1 MKDYYAILG
10 VAPSASETEIKRAF
24 RRLAVQY
31 HPDKNSSPDAKPRF
45 QEINEA
51 YDILGDWEK
60 RAGYDARLVNPFQ
73 EIFTEPVRTHRD
85 PAYRRTKPF
94 RKKEPPASWF
104 LMRDSI
110 RYVIWISRVGVFFTT
125 LFFLDYFLPY
135 EQRQD
140 RIAEVRTGRGRDSN
154 SYYILY
160 SVHGERFQVFH
171 ARGANFTGGSD
182 IRLGVTRI
190 FGSVMTVTN
199 SAGTFDVWVAMYST
213 LIFFPILLF
222 LNSLLA
228 LLYRRRMEFCFNL
241 SVTAFVL
248 LVISLILL

>member
-1 MKDYYAILG
+1 VKDYYEILG

-31 HPDKNSSPDAKPRF
+31 HPDKNSSSEAKPRF

-51 YDILGDWEK
+51 YGILGDREK

-85 PAYRRTKPF
+85 PAYRRAKPF
-94 RKKEPPASWF
+94 RKKEPPPSWF

-110 RYVIWISRVGVFFTT
+110 KYVLWISRIGVVFAT

-135 EQRQD
+135 QQQQD
-140 RIAEVRTGRGRDSN
+140 RIVEIRSGRGRDGN
-154 SYYILY
+154 SYYTIY
-160 SVHGERFQVFH
+160 SARGERFQVFQ
-171 ARGANFTGGSD
+171 ARGANFTAGTD
-182 IRLGVTRI
+182 IWLGVTPI

-199 SAGTFDVWVAMYST
+199 SAGTFDTWVAMYST

-222 LNSLLA
+222 VNSLLA